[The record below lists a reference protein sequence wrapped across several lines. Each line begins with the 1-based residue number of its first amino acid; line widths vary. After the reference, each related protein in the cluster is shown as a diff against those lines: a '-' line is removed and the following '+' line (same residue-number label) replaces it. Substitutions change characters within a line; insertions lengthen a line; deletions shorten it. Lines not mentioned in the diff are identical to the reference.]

1 MGAQDSA
8 PGEVGMGVTRV
19 PGKLGIGGRLFLAF
33 AGIMGLSLIS
43 GLVGW
48 LELREVAGTQ
58 AFITRSAMPAA
69 TEARGVA
76 EASAR
81 LIARSPRLIEAASDE
96 ERQAQAAI
104 LFSEANDLSQA
115 IANFGRYGFDP
126 AAIGELQASV
136 ERIIDNVA
144 AQDDLVMRRLALNQ
158 HVADLVAEAQDAARG
173 LYDLSE
179 TLVSNAAAST
189 SAVIANLYDLV
200 EDRDDTE
207 PAMQAL
213 DRLAERDVYLME
225 RMFELRLRSSEI
237 GLLFNQLDKTV
248 SLEEIQW
255 LEAKLGQ
262 DLQILERRVA
272 GIDDPVRRAQGEA
285 ILARLQAVNDL
296 PGTGSVFELRRT
308 AIETSAEVARLVEE
322 NQRLSN
328 ELSALVVALVEDSKA
343 FTETATEQA
352 ESAVDVGLF
361 TLLALTLASLALATL
376 IIWFYVRGNV
386 IMRLRYL
393 AGRMTELARGNLG
406 VEVRA
411 SGNDEL
417 TEMAR
422 TIQFF
427 KDEAVRK
434 REVEVARDEAEAEL
448 RRHKEELE
456 DLVRERTHQLSEAN
470 DDLQHEV
477 ESHAEARERAEQAS
491 RAKSEFLATMSHEIR
506 TPMNGMLGMLRVLN
520 SHELPSE
527 QRGQLELVE
536 SSGETLLAILN
547 DILDYSK
554 IESGHLQV
562 DRLDFDL
569 KHLVD
574 GILSLLQPRA
584 AEKRVALTAVYGE
597 AVPTVVKGDPGKLRQ
612 VLFNLIGNGLKFTD
626 EGSVVLKIGRVGNG
640 EPDPSV
646 LRFEVADTGIGL
658 AAGQTEKVFDAFYQ
672 MDSSVSRRYGGTGLG
687 LAICKKLVTALGG
700 DIGVESEAGAGSRF
714 WFTLAFEP
722 GDEAAVTELGRVA
735 DPLDAGSLGTRAIL
749 VVEDNEVNRLVAKSF
764 LESMGHRVSLASDG
778 REALQAVERNRFDA
792 ILMDISLPGM
802 DGVEATQRIRA
813 LRDPE
818 RRSVPIIAM
827 SAHVFSSE
835 IDEHLQA
842 GMNAFIGKPMSPQGL
857 ERVLVEVLT
866 GSGGLSSSRAPA
878 QASAKADATRETLC
892 EDLKL
897 MGPERTGRMVEL
909 FLETT
914 PSRVHELG
922 AAIAAEDYAAA
933 SFNAHNLRNSAGSVG
948 LLRLAEHLEGME
960 AAAKAQR
967 TSDLADLFDSFD
979 ALYRESTALLS
990 ETWHALRR

>member
-1 MGAQDSA
+1 
-8 PGEVGMGVTRV
+8 
-19 PGKLGIGGRLFLAF
+19 
-33 AGIMGLSLIS
+33 
-43 GLVGW
+43 
-48 LELREVAGTQ
+48 
-58 AFITRSAMPAA
+58 
-69 TEARGVA
+69 
-76 EASAR
+76 
-81 LIARSPRLIEAASDE
+81 
-96 ERQAQAAI
+96 
-104 LFSEANDLSQA
+104 
-115 IANFGRYGFDP
+115 
-126 AAIGELQASV
+126 
-136 ERIIDNVA
+136 
-144 AQDDLVMRRLALNQ
+144 
-158 HVADLVAEAQDAARG
+158 
-173 LYDLSE
+173 
-179 TLVSNAAAST
+179 
-189 SAVIANLYDLV
+189 
-200 EDRDDTE
+200 
-207 PAMQAL
+207 
-213 DRLAERDVYLME
+213 ME

-640 EPDPSV
+640 EPDLSV
-646 LRFEVADTGIGL
+646 LRFEVAARIPASGWRPV
-658 AAGQTEKVFDAFYQ
+658 KRRR
-672 MDSSVSRRYGGTGLG
+672 SSMPSTRWTLRSP
-687 LAICKKLVTALGG
+687 AVTAAPAWGWQ
-700 DIGVESEAGAGSRF
+700 SA
-714 WFTLAFEP
+714 
-722 GDEAAVTELGRVA
+722 
-735 DPLDAGSLGTRAIL
+735 
-749 VVEDNEVNRLVAKSF
+749 
-764 LESMGHRVSLASDG
+764 
-778 REALQAVERNRFDA
+778 RN
-792 ILMDISLPGM
+792 
-802 DGVEATQRIRA
+802 
-813 LRDPE
+813 
-818 RRSVPIIAM
+818 
-827 SAHVFSSE
+827 
-835 IDEHLQA
+835 
-842 GMNAFIGKPMSPQGL
+842 
-857 ERVLVEVLT
+857 
-866 GSGGLSSSRAPA
+866 SSRPWAA
-878 QASAKADATRETLC
+878 TSASRAKRAR
-892 EDLKL
+892 
-897 MGPERTGRMVEL
+897 
-909 FLETT
+909 
-914 PSRVHELG
+914 
-922 AAIAAEDYAAA
+922 AAA
-933 SFNAHNLRNSAGSVG
+933 SGSPWPSSPGTKRPSPNSAALPIRCEPAGCQVLPG
-948 LLRLAEHLEGME
+948 EHGPSREPG
-960 AAAKAQR
+960 QR
-967 TSDLADLFDSFD
+967 
-979 ALYRESTALLS
+979 RP
-990 ETWHALRR
+990 